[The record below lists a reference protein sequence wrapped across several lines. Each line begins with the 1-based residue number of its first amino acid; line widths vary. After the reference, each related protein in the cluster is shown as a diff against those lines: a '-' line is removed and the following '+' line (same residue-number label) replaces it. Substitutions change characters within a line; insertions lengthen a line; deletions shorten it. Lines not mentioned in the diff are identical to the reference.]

1 MVHLD
6 SLQLLVQPGEHHGPW
21 PLHMGQHRR
30 GRIQQIR
37 LPGQQI
43 PLFQTVHHALPKF
56 HLHRLALFP
65 QPGRFIQKKEA
76 VFLRKIIQEGH
87 RILRKIPQIVVQ
99 PAQLPALAD
108 SVHQLRD
115 HTLDPVGFLALVLA
129 AESLLTGCGLLLQ
142 LCDTRLE
149 LLPGQHHLGGRID
162 GHLLQLLHGPLALH
176 VKGADR
182 VYLVVP
188 HLDADRNLL
197 GQGVNVH
204 DAAPD
209 GKLSHSVHL
218 GPALVAHGGQ
228 TVPQLFQVQH
238 LSLLHG
244 HDLIA
249 HVFEGQKVIHQSVHG
264 GHHNAALILHQM
276 PQHADPLAGH
286 QIAMDVRA
294 VEQQILSRIEHHIFC
309 KIPEIVIDFLGP
321 GVVIGDHQLPR
332 EMQSV
337 CRQVLPQFVHEM
349 HLLGI
354 QRSRHLKGPPALFQG
369 LRQIFIFLQFQ
380 QWILHGLPHL
390 SVKYAAG
397 PGWLP
402 MPAGPG

>member
-6 SLQLLVQPGEHHGPW
+6 SLQLLVQPGEHYGPW

-43 PLFQTVHHALPKF
+43 PLFQTVHHALPKL

-142 LCDTRLE
+142 LCDARLE

-218 GPALVAHGGQ
+218 GPALVAHGSQ

-264 GHHNAALILHQM
+264 GHHNAALVLHQM

-354 QRSRHLKGPPALFQG
+354 QRSRHL
-369 LRQIFIFLQFQ
+369 
-380 QWILHGLPHL
+380 
-390 SVKYAAG
+390 
-397 PGWLP
+397 
-402 MPAGPG
+402 